1 MNYLLNKC
9 GTAFSFYPLSQESPT
24 ISPWSVIS
32 IASAA
37 GCVGNPGMVMISP
50 QKTTT
55 KPAPELSDT
64 SVTIRVKF
72 LGLPRASSSPESEYW
87 VFAIQI
93 GKK

>member
-1 MNYLLNKC
+1 
-9 GTAFSFYPLSQESPT
+9 
-24 ISPWSVIS
+24 
-32 IASAA
+32 
-37 GCVGNPGMVMISP
+37 MISP